1 MNKKIFIL
9 GGGQSA
15 LYAAREIRKNNI
27 DVEITILGEEKFIP
41 YERPPLSK
49 DFLLNKRI
57 DEDLYFCSKETSPG
71 QTAVLLEIMGEI
83 S

>member
-15 LYAAREIRKNNI
+15 IYAAREIRKNNA
-27 DVEITILGEEKFIP
+27 DAEITILGEEKFIP

-57 DEDLYFCSKETSPG
+57 DELESEQLG
-71 QTAVLLEIMGEI
+71 QNIRN
-83 S
+83 SNKKSFFD